1 MSPLRDYLVEKL
13 AAVNAMR
20 HRTDEHLNI
29 AATVTA
35 EGRSGIRRVRI
46 REHQVVSD
54 AARALAGYDLG
65 PTAPELHL
73 GALGSCLTH
82 TFLIQ
87 AALAGI
93 PIDAISV
100 EVTGTVGLR
109 GGQTGPDEPPVVP
122 QNLAYTAHID
132 SPVSPDDLD
141 VLRLAVERACPLYLL
156 LTNPVTI
163 TGAVKSPELVPA

>member
-1 MSPLRDYLVEKL
+1 MTPLRDYLTEKL
-13 AAVNAMR
+13 AAVEAMR
-20 HRTDEHLNI
+20 HRTDEHLDI
-29 AATVTA
+29 KATVTA

-46 REHQVVSD
+46 REHQVISD
-54 AARALAGYDLG
+54 AARTLAGYDLG
-65 PTAPELHL
+65 PTAPELQL

-100 EVTGTVGLR
+100 DVIGTVGLR

-122 QNLAYTAHID
+122 QDLVYTAAID
-132 SPVSPDDLD
+132 SPATPEELD
-141 VLRLAVERACPLYLL
+141 TLRLAVERACPLYLL
-156 LTNPVTI
+156 LTSPVTI
-163 TGAVKSPELVPA
+163 TGAVRSAEPVPA

>member
-1 MSPLRDYLVEKL
+1 MSAIREYLVEKL
-13 AAVNAMR
+13 AAVQAMR
-20 HRTDEHLNI
+20 HRTDEHLDI
-29 AATVTA
+29 KATVTA

-46 REHQVVSD
+46 REHQVISD
-54 AARALAGYDLG
+54 AARVLAGYDLG
-65 PTAPELHL
+65 PTAPELQL

-93 PIDAISV
+93 PIDALSV

-122 QNLAYTAHID
+122 RDLAYTATID
-132 SPVSPDDLD
+132 SPAAPAELD
-141 VLRLAVERACPLYLL
+141 ALRLAVERACPLYLL
-156 LTNPVTI
+156 LTSPVAI
-163 TGAVKSPELVPA
+163 TGRVTSLTPA